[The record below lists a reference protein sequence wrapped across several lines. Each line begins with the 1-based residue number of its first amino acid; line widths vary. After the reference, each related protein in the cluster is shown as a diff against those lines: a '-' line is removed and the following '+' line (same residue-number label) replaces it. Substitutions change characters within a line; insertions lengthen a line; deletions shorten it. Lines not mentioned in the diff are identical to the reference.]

1 MKAPCRLNACMTTES
16 DPRPWEAVEQ
26 LANAGDARQLQQ
38 FIDSLPPGESVR
50 ALTRL
55 DTEAQRKVLIM
66 LPPRRSAELLTEVPD
81 VEATEMLEHLPPED
95 AAAILAEM
103 PSDEQADL
111 ITGLSAEEAESILH
125 EMSAE
130 DAAEARTL
138 ASYKPD
144 EAGGLMIT
152 EYLAYPELKT
162 VGAVL
167 DDLRNNAQK
176 YADFDVQYVYV
187 VSQFGDLVGVLRLR
201 DLLLT
206 RSDKSIS
213 DLMIRKPLAVHAHT
227 TLDEMSRLFGGVS
240 YLGVPVVDQG
250 GRLRGVVRRSD
261 VDQALAERADRSFLR
276 FQGIVAGEELRT
288 MPVKSRVWR
297 RLSWLICNFLLDL
310 VAVSVIAVYENTLAA
325 VITLAVFLPL
335 ISDMSG
341 NAGIQAIAI
350 SLRELTLGLL
360 RPTEILWVCIKEA
373 VVGVINGAILG
384 LMVGLVGWAY
394 TGNPWFGAVIGG
406 AMAINT
412 VVAVLVG
419 GSIPLILKRLKLDPA
434 LASGPVLTT
443 ITDMV
448 GFFLVLSF
456 ATLALTRL
464 TSA

>member
-1 MKAPCRLNACMTTES
+1 MATES
-16 DPRPWEAVEQ
+16 DPRPWDALEQ
-26 LANAGDARQLQQ
+26 LASSGDARQLQQ
-38 FIDSLPPGESVR
+38 FIDSLAPGEAVR

-55 DTEAQRKVLIM
+55 STDAQRKMLIL
-66 LPPRRSAELLTEVPD
+66 LPARRAAELLTETPE

-111 ITGLSAEEAESILH
+111 ITGLSEAEAESILH
-125 EMSAE
+125 EMPE
-130 DAAEARTL
+130 KDAAEARAL
-138 ASYKPD
+138 ASYAAD

-152 EYLAYPELKT
+152 EYLAYPEMKT
-162 VGAVL
+162 TGAVL
-167 DDLRNNAQK
+167 DDLRTNAQK
-176 YADFDVQYVYV
+176 YADYDVQYVYV
-187 VSQFGDLVGVLRLR
+187 ISQFGDLVGVLRLR

-206 RSDKSIS
+206 RPDRPIS
-213 DLMIRKPLAVHAHT
+213 DMMIRKPLAVDVHA
-227 TLDEMSRLFGGVS
+227 TLDELAALFGQVS
-240 YLGVPVVDQG
+240 FLGVPVIDRG
-250 GRLRGVVRRSD
+250 GHLCGVVRRSD
-261 VDQALAERADRSFLR
+261 VDLALADRADRSFLR

-297 RLSWLICNFLLDL
+297 RLSWLSCNLVLDL

-325 VITLAVFLPL
+325 VIALAVFLPL

-360 RPTEILWVCIKEA
+360 KPREIIWVCMKEA
-373 VVGVINGAILG
+373 AVGIINGAILG
-384 LMVGLVGWAY
+384 LLVALVGWGY

-412 VVAVLVG
+412 VIAVLAG
-419 GSIPLILKRLKLDPA
+419 GSIPLILKRLRLDPA
-434 LASGPVLTT
+434 LASGPLLTT

-456 ATLALTRL
+456 ATLALSKL
-464 TSA
+464 APA